1 MVGAS
6 NSIDNTSYFLVEC
19 EGFEMKLHVFYTQNI
34 KILQVI
40 DFKGYFCNVTI
51 EWEWIEKAIER

>member
-1 MVGAS
+1 MGMVGAS
-6 NSIDNTSYFLVEC
+6 NTINNTSYFLVEC

-34 KILQVI
+34 KSLQVI

-51 EWEWIEKAIER
+51 EWE